1 MTAPTHILEIG
12 KSTGGVGVYMR
23 WLAEGFDHARYRLT
37 FVCLSEGGPELAAEL
52 GRIPGVQ
59 AMSLAMNRYKLDPL
73 SDARALGEL
82 RRIVH
87 RVRPDLIHAHASKP
101 GYLARLAAGG
111 TPVLYSPHCF
121 SFHDGAGRAKATL
134 LAAAE
139 RLAARHLTTRIV
151 TVCDGERD
159 LALRWRV
166 GRPELFRTVLT
177 GIDPAPFAQPADRA
191 ALRRGLGVPEGAP
204 LVGAVGRLI
213 TQKAPLDFV
222 RAAANVHAAR
232 PDAHFVWVGDG
243 PLMEAARAEAAA
255 LGVADAVHFVGPR
268 RDVPA
273 LLQALDLFVLPSRWE
288 GFALSVLEAMA
299 AGLPVVATAVTG
311 ADEAVAAGESG
322 LIVPPGDIDAMARA
336 MREII
341 TNPDRGRAFGAHGRE
356 RVAQRFTRERMI
368 GQLGQLYDEIRAE
381 HQQRRLSG
389 RQLAH

>member
-1 MTAPTHILEIG
+1 MTAPVHILEVS
-12 KSTGGVGVYMR
+12 KSTGGVGAYMR
-23 WLAEGFDHARYRLT
+23 WLAAGFDHARYRLT

-59 AMSLAMNRYKLDPL
+59 AMSLAMNRYKIDPL
-73 SDARALGEL
+73 SDARALAEL
-82 RRIVH
+82 RRIVR

-134 LAAAE
+134 LATME
-139 RLAARHLTTRIV
+139 RLAARHLTARIV
-151 TVCDGERD
+151 TVCDGERE

-166 GRPELFRTVLT
+166 GRPELFHTVLT
-177 GIDPAPFAQPADRA
+177 GIDPAPFAEPADRA
-191 ALRRGLGVPEGAP
+191 ALRRGLGVPESAP

-213 TQKAPLDFV
+213 AQKAPLDFV
-222 RAAANVHAAR
+222 RAAARVHAAR
-232 PDAHFVWVGDG
+232 PDAHFVWAGDG
-243 PLMEAARAEAAA
+243 PLLEAARAEAAA
-255 LGVADAVHFVGPR
+255 LGVGEVVHFAGPR

-273 LLQALDLFVLPSRWE
+273 LLQALDLFLLPSRWE

-311 ADEAVAAGESG
+311 ADEAIAAGESG
-322 LIVPPGDIDAMARA
+322 LIVPAGDTAAMAQA
-336 MREII
+336 ILEILAD
-341 TNPDRGRAFGAHGRE
+341 PARGRAFGARGRE
-356 RVAQRFTRERMI
+356 RIMQRFTRERMI
-368 GQLGQLYDEIRAE
+368 GQLGQLYDDVHAE
-381 HQQRRLSG
+381 NQRRRLHG